1 MVIPSQKED
10 RAPQLDFSIPML
22 QTETTQT
29 PLTPETPS
37 PSQSPTRSSSN
48 SPSSKFTLE
57 PLSQLDKISTLPYYK
72 PNPNAVVRVF
82 AFHGS
87 GGNALSYNRWS
98 GNDKIEICAIEIPGH
113 GTRKSEP
120 IYTSLHELVKKI
132 GEELASNIKPTD
144 CIVYIGFSFGAF
156 LAYEVS
162 CYLKKYHH
170 IDCYHFFPISRAP
183 PHWFW
188 MDDELRENIQQNWSD
203 YDIVE
208 YMANTWNLPRLNK
221 ILSFSEP
228 DRTQMS
234 ESVAKLHRADMLMG
248 GENIDH
254 AEDMNCPITAIY
266 GFDDTAYPQY
276 QVEMWKDYS
285 HNFEIFGVK
294 SNHENTLNTKDA
306 NNIVI
311 NTLMRRLQ
319 EDFPNM

>member
-1 MVIPSQKED
+1 MIIPSPKED
-10 RAPQLDFSIPML
+10 RAPKLDFSIPMSSI
-22 QTETTQT
+22 ETSQT
-29 PLTPETPS
+29 PLTPVTPS
-37 PSQSPTRSSSN
+37 PSQSPIR
-48 SPSSKFTLE
+48 SPSSPSKSTLH
-57 PLSQLDKISTLPYYK
+57 PLSQMQKTSTTLPYYK

-120 IYTSLHELVKKI
+120 VYESLRTLVKKI
-132 GEELASNIKPTD
+132 GEELSSNIKPTD
-144 CIVYIGFSFGAF
+144 TIVYIGFSFGAF
-156 LAYEVS
+156 LAYEVC

-188 MDDELRENIQQNWSD
+188 MDDELRDNIKQNWDD
-203 YDIVE
+203 YEIVE

-221 ILSFSEP
+221 ILAFSEP
-228 DRTQMS
+228 DRTEMS
-234 ESVAKLHRADMLMG
+234 KSVAKLHRADMLMG
-248 GENIDH
+248 GENIEQP
-254 AEDMNCPITAIY
+254 EDMNCPITAIY

-276 QVEMWKDYS
+276 QVEMWKEYS
-285 HNFEIFGVK
+285 SKFEIFGVK
-294 SNHENTLNTKDA
+294 SNHENTLNTKDV

-311 NTLMRRLQ
+311 NTIMKRLQ